1 MFGRIHRV
9 SHLGLKFLCW
19 KHLATN
25 SIFSMERELFRLFIL
40 NEFCIFQI
48 IASFQL
54 RFQNY
59 GYKVVITFPYY
70 PSTICGICSDVLPFT
85 PDIDHL
91 GCLFFLEQ
99 RGSKFINFIDLSKNS
114 CLVSLMLSVGFLISV
129 SLISAFVSII
139 SLLLLWFNLLFF
151 FSPDFLKYMLI

>member
-91 GCLFFLEQ
+91 GCLFFLNSVARSSSILLIFLRTRVWSHWCFLLVFSFQ
-99 RGSKFINFIDLSKNS
+99 FHWFLLLSLLFPSFCFGSICSFF
-114 CLVSLMLSVGFLISV
+114 FPLIS
-129 SLISAFVSII
+129 
-139 SLLLLWFNLLFF
+139 
-151 FSPDFLKYMLI
+151 